1 MDFHIS
7 VTPALNIS
15 MNGARHIGYSI
26 PIIKQI
32 IQNAYRYITATN
44 VDYQDVSL
52 LFTIKSFFERGILH
66 YYEETCESKSKLKE
80 IKDLFIKPNRLSL
93 KSYFSYSGFEHIIYV
108 NGVLETVEDYILN
121 ILDNNF
127 IEAMNT
133 LQGDE
138 IVKEWLSVKVDKAK
152 ETAKLAELKKLLK

>member
-1 MDFHIS
+1 M
-7 VTPALNIS
+7 L
-15 MNGARHIGYSI
+15 
-26 PIIKQI
+26 IIKML
-32 IQNAYRYITATN
+32 
-44 VDYQDVSL
+44 V
-52 LFTIKSFFERGILH
+52 
-66 YYEETCESKSKLKE
+66 YYLETCESKSKLKE